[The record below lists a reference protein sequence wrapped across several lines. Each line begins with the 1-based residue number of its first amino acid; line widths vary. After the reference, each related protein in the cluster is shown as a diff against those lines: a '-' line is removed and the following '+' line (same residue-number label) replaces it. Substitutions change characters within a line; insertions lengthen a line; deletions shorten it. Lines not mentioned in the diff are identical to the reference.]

1 MLKSLGRSARRRWQ
15 AFTLIE
21 LLVVIAIIGVLV
33 GLLLPAVQ
41 KVREAANRMSCQ
53 NNLKQ
58 MGLALHNMHDAIGY
72 LPSAGSADG
81 KPFNGGP
88 FFPWGEG
95 TNWSIYILPYVE
107 QGNVF
112 SKLTFYGDSGWT
124 DNQTQKSGTYS
135 SSALNNVTL
144 INSVGLKLYRC
155 PSDPKPNMIRN
166 DSNVRDASGNE
177 TLLVNRNSYVA
188 IAGAVNNIDGT
199 GQFKESRNTDGSG
212 WTQGG
217 WGITAWGGVICPDN
231 QGIKLASMS
240 DGTSNTMLLS
250 EQSAQLIGIQNGNIV
265 NDQYSVTST
274 GGGLFRGHSNG
285 TTPNPVADGSVAG
298 TVNAPSRGMDER
310 GQTYTTIRYGI
321 NQKGSIANPW
331 PCQLNGTKSALGGVC
346 GGSQGGGGSGGW
358 NSEGANV
365 PLVSNHSGGV
375 NALYGD
381 GSVHFLSDSTSLYV
395 LALLATRDDVQ
406 VIPNSP

>member
-1 MLKSLGRSARRRWQ
+1 MLKSLAKSARSK

-21 LLVVIAIIGVLV
+21 LLVVIAIIAVFI

-41 KVREAANRMSCQ
+41 KVREAAARMQCS

-58 MGLALHNMHDAIGY
+58 MGLALHNFHDTRGFF
-72 LPSAGSADG
+72 PSAGCADG
-81 KPFNGGP
+81 APFSSGP
-88 FFPWGEG
+88 WPIGGEG

-112 SKLTFYGDSGWT
+112 NKLTFNGDSGWT
-124 DNQTQKSGTYS
+124 DDQNQNVGGKT

-144 INSVGLKLYRC
+144 INNVGLKLYRC
-155 PSDPKPNMIRN
+155 PSDPKPEMIRN

-188 IAGAVNNIDGT
+188 IAGAVNQLDAAGL
-199 GQFKESRNTDGSG
+199 FLESRNTDNSSWCWQFGV
-212 WTQGG
+212 TG
-217 WGITAWGGVICPDN
+217 WGGILAPDYS
-231 QGIKLASMS
+231 GIKISS
-240 DGTSNTMLLS
+240 VTDGLSNTMVIS
-250 EQSAQLIGIQNGNIV
+250 EQSDQIKAVDAGGAIV

-285 TTPNPVADGSVAG
+285 RDGSG
-298 TVNAPSRGMDER
+298 KVNPPSKSMDAR
-310 GQTYTTIRYGI
+310 GQTYTTIRYRI
-321 NQKGSIANPW
+321 NQKSGWTCGGAN
-331 PCQLNGTKSALGGVC
+331 GVGVC
-346 GGSQGGGGSGGW
+346 GGGSGYW

-365 PLVSNHSGGV
+365 PLMSAHSGGV

-381 GSVHFLSDSTSLYV
+381 GSVHFISDSTDLLT
-395 LALLATRDDVQ
+395 LARLATRDDGGV
-406 VIPNSP
+406 VNLP